1 MKHIETETVRFGYYR
16 LNNRNVSDSICFI

>member
-1 MKHIETETVRFGYYR
+1 LNKIENGYR